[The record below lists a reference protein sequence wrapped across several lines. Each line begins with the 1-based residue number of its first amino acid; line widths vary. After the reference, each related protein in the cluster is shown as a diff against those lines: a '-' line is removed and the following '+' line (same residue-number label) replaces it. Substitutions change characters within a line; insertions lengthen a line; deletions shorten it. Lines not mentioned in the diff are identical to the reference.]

1 MARKRK
7 TAFDRYVAKRR
18 KDAEFESAYQEAR
31 DEIEAI
37 DQFIRAL
44 DEARVDAGVSKAELA
59 RRIGA
64 KPEAVRRLLTAERAN
79 PTLKTVVGLAKAL
92 GLRVELVPDGGRG
105 VPGDPKPRRL

>member
-1 MARKRK
+1 MAKKRK

-18 KDAEFESAYQEAR
+18 KDAEFESAYQDAR

-79 PTLKTVVGLAKAL
+79 PTLRTVVGLAKAL
-92 GLRVELVPDGGRG
+92 GLRVELLPD
-105 VPGDPKPRRL
+105 PRPEAAV